1 MSIAWAWWIALSV
14 FPGGD
19 AYFGALLNSFIHVL
33 MYSYYTLSLLKVPC
47 PWKRFLTQAQLIQFL
62 SVIVYTIFVVKGL
75 YEQDAP
81 YKLYLCPAV
90 QVFEMASLFFL
101 FMKFYSKSYKN
112 KKTTAAAANKNKAAK
127 LLDPDPPSAQASDS
141 SDDDGSQDDSG
152 ATASKKKN

>member
-19 AYFGALLNSFIHVL
+19 AYFGALLNSFIHIL

-47 PWKRFLTQAQLIQFL
+47 PWKRFLTQAQLLQFL

-75 YEQDAP
+75 YTQNAATT
-81 YKLYLCPAV
+81 LYLCPAV

-112 KKTTAAAANKNKAAK
+112 KKAASKKAAMV
-127 LLDPDPPSAQASDS
+127 DPDPPSAQASDS
-141 SDDDGSQDDSG
+141 SDDDGSQDDS
-152 ATASKKKN
+152 AAAKKDM

>member
-19 AYFGALLNSFIHVL
+19 AYFGALLNSFIHIL

-47 PWKRFLTQAQLIQFL
+47 PWKRFLTQAQLFQFL

-75 YEQDAP
+75 YTQNAAS
-81 YKLYLCPAV
+81 KLYLCPAV

-112 KKTTAAAANKNKAAK
+112 KKAASKKAAIV
-127 LLDPDPPSAQASDS
+127 DPEPPSAQASDS
-141 SDDDGSQDDSG
+141 SDDDGSQDDS
-152 ATASKKKN
+152 AAAKKDM